1 MAVQSH
7 KGRHYFWEH
16 VCFLQYFRLAEAE
29 ELMSE
34 DLWSRWQES
43 PPARETG
50 QVLLWQWAQVAWE
63 IRGHK
68 L

>member
-43 PPARETG
+43 PPIQGDRAGLALAVGTG
-50 QVLLWQWAQVAWE
+50 SLGDKRA
-63 IRGHK
+63 
-68 L
+68 